1 MTFTTDLRLT
11 LPHASGLP
19 VQPAT
24 APVFTF
30 PFGAGRRGVSDTM
43 EEKSSILIA
52 DDHRVVIEGIKS
64 ALLPLTEFEVVG
76 EAADGY
82 QAVQM
87 AGDLAPDIVIMD
99 VSMPHMN
106 GIEATRQVRELDR
119 DIRVVIYTMYS
130 DKEFVVDLFK
140 AGISAYVLKDDPLSD
155 LILALQAVRR
165 GGTYFS
171 TMAPTVLL
179 RHMQD
184 LEDRGASSDDPLARL
199 SKREKEVFRLLAE
212 GESVKRIAGKLFISP
227 KTVES
232 HKYNIMQKLDVDSVV
247 DLTKIAIRK
256 NLIQV

>member
-1 MTFTTDLRLT
+1 MAEPTR
-11 LPHASGLP
+11 
-19 VQPAT
+19 V
-24 APVFTF
+24 
-30 PFGAGRRGVSDTM
+30 
-43 EEKSSILIA
+43 LIA

-64 ALLPLTEFEVVG
+64 ALQPLTEFEVVG
-76 EAADGY
+76 EAVDG
-82 QAVQM
+82 QQTVE
-87 AGDLAPDIVIMD
+87 LALALRPDIIIMD
-99 VSMPHMN
+99 ISMPNLN
-106 GIEATRQVRELDR
+106 GIEATRQIRAADNPT
-119 DIRVVIYTMYS
+119 RVVIYSMYS

-155 LILALQAVRR
+155 LLLALQAVRS

-184 LEDRGASSDDPLARL
+184 LEQRRSPADDPLAQL

-212 GESVKRIAGKLFISP
+212 GSSVKRIAADLFISP

-232 HKYNIMQKLDVDSVV
+232 HKYNIMQKLGVESIV
-247 DLTKIAIRK
+247 DLTKIAIRS